1 MKIELVQKGDPRLKK
16 ICDEITNFEKKEFY
30 QNLINQIKEVSV
42 KLYAFAAAAP
52 QFGINKRFILMISAV
67 EKKVNNLKELEEF
80 KDNYETTP
88 YFNPKIIKMEGLQ
101 FFYEACMSTGNVI
114 GKVPRPYRI
123 EIEYQDIDGN
133 KHHKLVEDFEAIVF
147 CHEIDHLDGIEF
159 TDKAIDLIYDAE
171 LEQRIEIRKNNPR
184 KIISKDLGFEQC
196 LRQYYIDIAK
206 NLSIEEKEK
215 LRKIIED
222 KSCTNCCNMSCKVNT
237 HIYGLDACVAWNNEE
252 LIGKTKILKKEN

>member
-1 MKIELVQKGDPRLKK
+1 
-16 ICDEITNFEKKEFY
+16 
-30 QNLINQIKEVSV
+30 
-42 KLYAFAAAAP
+42 
-52 QFGINKRFILMISAV
+52 
-67 EKKVNNLKELEEF
+67 
-80 KDNYETTP
+80 
-88 YFNPKIIKMEGLQ
+88 MEGLQ

-114 GKVPRPYRI
+114 GKVPRPYYI

-133 KHHKLVEDFEAIVF
+133 KHHKSVEDFETIVF

-159 TDKAIDLIYDAE
+159 TDKAIDLICDVE

-184 KIISKDLGFEQC
+184 EIVSKNTDFEQC

-206 NLSIEEKEK
+206 NLSIEEK
-215 LRKIIED
+215 D
-222 KSCTNCCNMSCKVNT
+222 KSCTNCSNMSCKVNT